1 MKKIILLSSII
12 LSTSAFAISDDALS
26 KACLETGKQ
35 KLQQSAIKKFCL
47 LESSTVYA
55 SNVDNSIFNA
65 TKGITYTGTMNC
77 LISGD
82 KIISQAVQYYKGN
95 CK

>member
-1 MKKIILLSSII
+1 MKKILLLGSVL
-12 LSTSAFAISDDALS
+12 LSTSAFAISDENLA
-26 KACLETGKQ
+26 KACIETGRE
-35 KLQQSAIKKFCL
+35 KLKVAAIKNLCIL
-47 LESSTVYA
+47 DNSSVHA
-55 SNVDNSIFNA
+55 SNIDNTIFNA

-82 KIISQAVQYYKGN
+82 KLISQPVQYFKGT

>member
-1 MKKIILLSSII
+1 MKKLLLLSSLI
-12 LSTSAFAISDDALS
+12 LSTSAFAISDANLE
-26 KACLETGKQ
+26 KACLETGRE
-35 KLQQSAIKKFCL
+35 KLRVAAIKNLCI
-47 LESSTVYA
+47 LENSSVHA
-55 SNVDNSIFNA
+55 SNIDNTVFNA

-82 KIISQAVQYYKGN
+82 KLISAPVQYFKGA

>member
-1 MKKIILLSSII
+1 MKKIFLLGLLAI
-12 LSTSAFAISDDALS
+12 STSAFAISDENLT
-26 KACLETGKQ
+26 KACLETGKE
-35 KLQQSAIKKFCL
+35 KLKVAAIKNLCIL
-47 LESSTVYA
+47 DNSTVHA
-55 SNVDNSIFNA
+55 SNIDNTIFNA

-82 KIISQAVQYYKGN
+82 KLISAPVQYFKGT